1 MSSTGDIL
9 AAESVAQDLD
19 DSLRTNETGL
29 LHLEDQIDRLTDA
42 IISASTGYMALNL
55 QSILNMKE
63 RATAH
68 NAFVNKKESLN
79 IN

>member
-1 MSSTGDIL
+1 MSSSGDIL

-42 IISASTGYMALNL
+42 IISASAGYMPLIL
-55 QSILNMKE
+55 QSILNKGE
-63 RATAH
+63 GHGSQCIRELKR
-68 NAFVNKKESLN
+68 VL
-79 IN
+79 